1 MDNIK
6 DLEKLSKL
14 KDSFDNEISKI
25 IIGQTKIINQIFI
38 ALLCKGH
45 IVLEGVPGLAKTL
58 LINSIA
64 KALDLKFNRIQFTP
78 DLMPSDITGTE
89 IIQENKSNGQR
100 EFKFFKGPIFSNIV
114 LADEINRTPK
124 NSICSATIYA
134 RKTDYYW

>member
-45 IVLEGVPGLAKTL
+45 IVLEGCQ
-58 LINSIA
+58 
-64 KALDLKFNRIQFTP
+64 D
-78 DLMPSDITGTE
+78 
-89 IIQENKSNGQR
+89 
-100 EFKFFKGPIFSNIV
+100 
-114 LADEINRTPK
+114 
-124 NSICSATIYA
+124 
-134 RKTDYYW
+134 